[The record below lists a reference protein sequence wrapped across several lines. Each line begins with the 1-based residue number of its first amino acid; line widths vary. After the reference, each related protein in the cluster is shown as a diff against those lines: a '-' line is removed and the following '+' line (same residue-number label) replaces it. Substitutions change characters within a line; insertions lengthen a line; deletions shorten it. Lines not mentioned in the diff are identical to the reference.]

1 MSENRKRTRK
11 TKKFQKSTIGNPT
24 KPHCED
30 ERTCAH
36 EVTANE
42 VDDVDPDIVED
53 SDADIHQDPRCQICR
68 GYCGGGGGKV
78 GLFRRIGIV
87 NLLFLFIGFVS
98 FGFEEDAWSG
108 ANNRTI
114 ASAYCVF
121 EELEKME

>member
-68 GYCGGGGGKV
+68 GYCGGGRWGGLEEL
-78 GLFRRIGIV
+78 GLSIYFFYSLV
-87 NLLFLFIGFVS
+87 LFLLVL
-98 FGFEEDAWSG
+98 
-108 ANNRTI
+108 R
-114 ASAYCVF
+114 
-121 EELEKME
+121 KMLGVVQTTEP

>member
-24 KPHCED
+24 KPHCEN

-36 EVTANE
+36 EGTANE

-68 GYCGGGGGKV
+68 GYYGGGGGW
-78 GLFRRIGIV
+78 R
-87 NLLFLFIGFVS
+87 
-98 FGFEEDAWSG
+98 
-108 ANNRTI
+108 
-114 ASAYCVF
+114 CF
-121 EELEKME
+121 EELGLSIYFCYLLVLFLLVLRKMFGVVQTTEP